1 MADIIE
7 QSDMLLKDF
16 NSSGYISKYVM
27 EVLPQLVAE
36 IKRLQ
41 AQVENCHAAKN
52 LHARRSEKLQEQLVA
67 KDDLLTQNQLTIQ
80 MHHSNVLELQ
90 KELDRWQ
97 KIAIDEKLKYILE
110 RDGSFKFD
118 LADTDHCPVTC
129 HDCEEDCSFGWC
141 PSKDFWRSIA
151 AKELNL
157 QVIQEAGYLKRL
169 EKEFLDLK
177 ISDAWDDT
185 YLPGRNAIQ
194 HRERAQ
200 EAAQVALEKIRKG

>member
-97 KIAIDEKLKYILE
+97 KIAIEATAKHNLINALDARE
-110 RDGSFKFD
+110 REYLTWENSNPDTKQSFME
-118 LADTDHCPVTC
+118 T
-129 HDCEEDCSFGWC
+129 
-141 PSKDFWRSIA
+141 A
-151 AKELNL
+151 AKELGL
-157 QVIQEAGYLKRL
+157 QVKQEAGYLERL
-169 EKEFLDLK
+169 ENEYLHLK
-177 ISDAWDDT
+177 SFVLWDRQGKP
-185 YLPGRNAIQ
+185 LPWCIAYDGEEEQ
-194 HRERAQ
+194 AQ
-200 EAAQVALEKIRKG
+200 AALEKIRKG